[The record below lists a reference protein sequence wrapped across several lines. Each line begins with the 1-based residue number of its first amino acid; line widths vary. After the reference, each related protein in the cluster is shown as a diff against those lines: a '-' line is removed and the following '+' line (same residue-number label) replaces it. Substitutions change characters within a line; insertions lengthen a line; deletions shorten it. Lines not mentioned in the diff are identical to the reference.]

1 MGLTNPDVMTL
12 TNGMQLS
19 NCYLSFTS
27 GPTATPVYQAP
38 LSFTWTVDNSGVK
51 HFFANG
57 TLFIYL
63 SEAAKAA
70 GSTPIQTQQVRIP
83 ADGNSAGVFS
93 VFYAALLT
101 EYANGVVDAEP

>member
-19 NCYLSFTS
+19 NCYLSYTS
-27 GPTATPVYQAP
+27 GPTSTPFYQPP
-38 LSFTWTVDNSGVK
+38 LSFNWTVDSSGVK

-63 SEAAKAA
+63 SEASKAA
-70 GSTPIQTQQVRIP
+70 GHTPIQVQQVSIP

-93 VFYAALLT
+93 VFYAALLSQYT
-101 EYANGVVDAEP
+101 NGVVDAEP